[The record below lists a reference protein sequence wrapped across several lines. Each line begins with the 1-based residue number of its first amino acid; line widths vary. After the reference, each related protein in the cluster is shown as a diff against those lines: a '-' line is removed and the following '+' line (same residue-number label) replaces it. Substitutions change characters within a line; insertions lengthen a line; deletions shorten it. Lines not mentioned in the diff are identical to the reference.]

1 MNSRAV
7 VIVSAV
13 LLGCGSRSKPRAV
26 MSPAPEGPTA
36 SAAAPAPAP
45 VAPAAAPRPAIGEWG
60 FDLAGMDRSVA
71 PGANF
76 YRYANG
82 AWLASTVIPDDR
94 SSVSVFSVLTDQSD
108 ERSRQIIESASGAPG
123 SDGQRIGDYYR
134 TFMDEDAIEA
144 QGIAPIQDE
153 LDGIAAIKD
162 AAGVALALAA
172 AARRFENSPVRV
184 YVIVDIRAPDHY
196 IPVVY
201 PGGLGLSDRDIY
213 DVKAQQFAA
222 QRAAYQKYIATMF
235 GLIGW
240 KDAGR
245 RASAVYALEQR
256 LAQSHWTA
264 VQSRD
269 PQKTYNRRTLAEL
282 ASQAPGLDW
291 TRWLS
296 AMGLDGQAAVT
307 VTQPSAI
314 AAISRLVR
322 SQPVAVWRDYLT
334 LQRLTAL
341 APYLPRRFVDA
352 HFEMFGKAVWGTPRI
367 KERKRRAIDEVLE
380 RMGDAVAQIYV
391 AKYFPPQTKAA
402 AEALVENLRRALARR
417 IDELA
422 WMSAQTKAEA
432 KAKLAACA
440 VEIGYPATWHDYAA
454 LTITAGDAVGN
465 ARRARAL
472 EYQRLLAKLGTRAEH
487 EDWWMTP
494 MTVDAYAS
502 GTVIVFP
509 AGILQPPFFDP
520 NADAAINYGAI
531 GAYIGHELSH
541 HFDDRGAQFDA
552 KGALR
557 NWWTPDDAR
566 RFKAAT
572 DKLVAQYRTYCPIPA
587 GDGRPAQCVD
597 GALTLSENVADLVG
611 VTIAYDAYQLSLG
624 GRAPPVLDG
633 LTGEQRFFL
642 GWAQIWRN
650 RQREQQVAN
659 RLATDPHSPPAF
671 RVGTVRNLDAWYDA
685 FRATAGDA
693 LFLAPDQR
701 VRIW

>member
-7 VIVSAV
+7 VIVGTL
-13 LLGCGSRSKPRAV
+13 LLGCGSRNHPGVV
-26 MSPAPEGPTA
+26 MSPPPEGPTA
-36 SAAAPAPAP
+36 GAAAPAPTPVAP
-45 VAPAAAPRPAIGEWG
+45 VAKPRPVIGDWG
-60 FDLAGMDRSVA
+60 FDLAGMDRSVV
-71 PGANF
+71 PGADF

-82 AWLASTVIPDDR
+82 GWLASTAIPDDR
-94 SSVSVFSVLTDQSD
+94 SSVSVFSALTDQSD
-108 ERSRQIIESASGAPG
+108 ERSRQIIESATGAPG

-134 TFMDEDAIEA
+134 TFMAEDAIEA
-144 QGIAPIQDE
+144 RGIAPIHDE
-153 LDGIAAIKD
+153 LDRIAAIKD
-162 AAGVALALAA
+162 AAGVALELAA

-184 YVIVDIRAPDHY
+184 HVIVDIRDPDHH

-201 PGGLGLSDRDIY
+201 QGGLGLSDRDMY
-213 DVKAQQFAA
+213 DVKAKQFAG

-240 KDAGR
+240 KDAER
-245 RASAVYALEQR
+245 RAAAVYALEQR
-256 LAQSHWTA
+256 LAQAHWTA

-282 ASQAPGLDW
+282 AKQAPGLDW
-291 TRWLS
+291 TQWLP
-296 AMGLDGQAAVT
+296 AVGLDGQAAVM
-307 VTQPSAI
+307 VMQPSAI
-314 AAISRLVR
+314 AAMSRLVR

-334 LQRLTAL
+334 LQRLTAS

-352 HFEMFGKAVWGTPRI
+352 HFEMFSKALWGTPRI
-367 KERKRRAIDEVLE
+367 KERQRRAIDEVLE
-380 RMGDAVAQIYV
+380 RMGDAVARIYV
-391 AKYFPPQTKAA
+391 AKYFPPETKAA

-417 IDELA
+417 IDGLT
-422 WMSAQTKAEA
+422 WMSPETRAEA
-432 KAKLAACA
+432 KAKLAACG
-440 VEIGYPATWHDYAA
+440 VDIGYPATWHDYAA
-454 LTITAGDAVGN
+454 LTITAGDAIGN
-465 ARRARAL
+465 ARRAGEL
-472 EYQRLLAKLGTRAEH
+472 EYRRLLAKLGTRADH

-502 GTVIVFP
+502 GAVIVFP

-520 NADAAINYGAI
+520 DADAAINYGAI

-572 DKLVAQYRTYCPIPA
+572 DKLVAQYGTYCPIPA
-587 GDGRPAQCVD
+587 GDGRPAQCVN

-624 GRAPPVLDG
+624 GQAPPVLDG

-659 RLATDPHSPPAF
+659 RLATDPHSPPVF
-671 RVGTVRNLDAWYDA
+671 RVDTVRNLDAWYSA
-685 FRATAGDA
+685 FRPAASDA
-693 LFLAPDQR
+693 LYLAPDQR